1 MIVTTINIRLS
12 LVERRLV
19 ATAQITNARL
29 ITGTEKMI
37 NIIPIFEVAIDTC
50 SRRDAANRAAIISRM
65 APQRSALGALLKNAH
80 HIAIASPPSKPANT
94 PINKGW
100 SPGMTDGRP
109 NLISH

>member
-1 MIVTTINIRLS
+1 MTVTTINMRLS

-37 NIIPIFEVAIDTC
+37 NIIPIFDVAIDTC
-50 SRRDAANRAAIISRM
+50 SSRDAANSATIINRM
-65 APQRSALGALLKNAH
+65 APQRSTLGALLKNAH
-80 HIAIASPPSKPANT
+80 HIAIASPPSIPANT
-94 PINKGW
+94 PIIKGW
-100 SPGMTDGRP
+100 SPGIAAGRP